1 MIRQSG
7 ELKNRDLEDD
17 DMMQREIYIDVES
30 KKEKGRLWT
39 IGGIILWGL
48 MIAVSIILASQSL
61 IVAG

>member
-1 MIRQSG
+1 MIRQNG
-7 ELKNRDLEDD
+7 ELESRDLEDD
-17 DMMQREIYIDVES
+17 DMMQREMYIDVES

-48 MIAVSIILASQSL
+48 MIVVSIILASQSL

>member
-7 ELKNRDLEDD
+7 ELENRDLEDD
-17 DMMQREIYIDVES
+17 DMMQREMYIDVES
-30 KKEKGRLWT
+30 KKEKGRLRT

>member
-17 DMMQREIYIDVES
+17 DMMQREMYIDVES
-30 KKEKGRLWT
+30 KKEKGRLRT

>member
-1 MIRQSG
+1 
-7 ELKNRDLEDD
+7 
-17 DMMQREIYIDVES
+17 MMQREMYIDVES

-48 MIAVSIILASQSL
+48 MIVVSIILASQSL